1 MQNTTIALLISALTV
16 LALWVPAGAFAA
28 NNQIQVIF
36 SGAATG
42 NFGAHTGN
50 ANFNIWCKL
59 TPGPNANSYG
69 VDCAGSMYFRSLGIT
84 REVEET
90 DSGVTEN
97 PSTGAFQM
105 HVQSMVD
112 SGHSVNCFLTNVPPV
127 TRGPTNTVNVNC
139 ISTPTFGTGSS
150 NTATVIVTG
159 P

>member
-1 MQNTTIALLISALTV
+1 MQSARVALLIATVAPLLT
-16 LALWVPAGAFAA
+16 LCTTTAFAA
-28 NNQIQVIF
+28 NNQIHVVF
-36 SGAATG
+36 SGNAVG
-42 NFGAHTGN
+42 NFGAHPGT

-69 VDCAGSMYFRSLGIT
+69 VDCAGSMSFPSLGIT

-112 SGHSVNCFLTNVPPV
+112 SGQSVNCFLTNVPPL
-127 TRGPTNTVNVNC
+127 TNGPTNTVNVNC
-139 ISTPTFGTGSS
+139 ISTPTFRTGSA
-150 NTATVIVTG
+150 NTATVVVTG